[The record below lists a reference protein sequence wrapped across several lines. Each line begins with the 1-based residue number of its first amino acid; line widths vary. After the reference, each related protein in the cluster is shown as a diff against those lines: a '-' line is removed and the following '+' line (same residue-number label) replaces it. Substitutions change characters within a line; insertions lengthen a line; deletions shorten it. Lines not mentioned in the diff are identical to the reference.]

1 MAITTTVLNQVLMM
15 FSLMLVGYILYT
27 KKLLDESGTSQL
39 SSILLQLCTPA
50 IIINSFNITFSF
62 DLLSELGLSFALSMI
77 SILIGLIIARIIYGK
92 THRIEQ
98 FAITFSNVAFFGIPL
113 VSGLLGNEYV
123 TYLSTFILAFN
134 LLIWTV
140 GLFLVTGDKSVMS
153 LSKFFK
159 TPAFIGMALG
169 FILFISP
176 IKMSGFIQQSVA
188 SISAMNT
195 PIAMLLLG
203 TYLAK
208 SKLVDI
214 FKNKQVYTIA
224 FLRLIL
230 IPMIVFGLLSL
241 LPNLQ
246 AEIRLVILIAT
257 SAPTATTL
265 AIFSQKY
272 GDDYTYGAQIISF
285 TNIMCLITIPIII
298 TVAYS
303 LWL

>member
-140 GLFLVTGDKSVMS
+140 GLFLVTGDKSVLS

-208 SKLVDI
+208 SKLDDI
-214 FKNKQVYTIA
+214 FKNKHVYTIA

>member
-1 MAITTTVLNQVLMM
+1 MM

-27 KKLLDESGTSQL
+27 RKLLDETGTAQL
-39 SSILLQLCTPA
+39 STILLQLCTPA
-50 IIINSFNITFSF
+50 IIINSFNIDFSF
-62 DLLSELGLSFALSMI
+62 EVLSELGLSFGLALV
-77 SILIGLIIARIIYGK
+77 SILIGLLIARLIFGK

-153 LSKFFK
+153 LSKFFR

-214 FKNKQVYTIA
+214 FKNKHVYTIA

-272 GDDYTYGAQIISF
+272 GDDYTYGAQIISL
-285 TNIMCLITIPIII
+285 TNIMCLFTIPILV
-298 TVAYS
+298 TLAYS
-303 LWL
+303 AWI

>member
-1 MAITTTVLNQVLMM
+1 
-15 FSLMLVGYILYT
+15 
-27 KKLLDESGTSQL
+27 
-39 SSILLQLCTPA
+39 
-50 IIINSFNITFSF
+50 
-62 DLLSELGLSFALSMI
+62 
-77 SILIGLIIARIIYGK
+77 
-92 THRIEQ
+92 
-98 FAITFSNVAFFGIPL
+98 
-113 VSGLLGNEYV
+113 
-123 TYLSTFILAFN
+123 
-134 LLIWTV
+134 
-140 GLFLVTGDKSVMS
+140 
-153 LSKFFK
+153 
-159 TPAFIGMALG
+159 
-169 FILFISP
+169 
-176 IKMSGFIQQSVA
+176 
-188 SISAMNT
+188 MNT

-214 FKNKQVYTIA
+214 FKNKHVYTIA

>member
-1 MAITTTVLNQVLMM
+1 MSIGFTVLNQVLMM

-27 KKLLDESGTSQL
+27 RKLLDETGTAQL
-39 SSILLQLCTPA
+39 STILLQLCTPA
-50 IIINSFNITFSF
+50 IIINSFNIDFSF
-62 DLLSELGLSFALSMI
+62 EVLSELGLSFGLALV
-77 SILIGLIIARIIYGK
+77 SILIGLLIARLIFGK

-153 LSKFFK
+153 LSKFFR

-208 SKLVDI
+208 STLVDI
-214 FKNKQVYTIA
+214 FKNKHVYTIA

-265 AIFSQKY
+265 AIFSQ
-272 GDDYTYGAQIISF
+272 
-285 TNIMCLITIPIII
+285 
-298 TVAYS
+298 
-303 LWL
+303 

>member
-1 MAITTTVLNQVLMM
+1 MSIGFTVLNQVLMM
-15 FSLMLVGYILYT
+15 FSLMLVGYILYI
-27 KKLLDESGTSQL
+27 KKLLDETGTTQL
-39 SSILLQLCTPA
+39 STILLQLCTPA
-50 IIINSFNITFSF
+50 IIINSFNIQFSL
-62 DLLSELGLSFALSMI
+62 DVLSELGLSFGLAMI

-92 THRIEQ
+92 AHRIEQ

-134 LLIWTV
+134 LLIWTI

-169 FILFISP
+169 FILFVSP
-176 IKMSGFIQQSVA
+176 IKLSGFIQQSVA

-214 FKNKQVYTIA
+214 FKNKHVYTIA

-230 IPMIVFGLLSL
+230 IPLIVFGLLSL

-285 TNIMCLITIPIII
+285 TNIMCLFTIPIIV
-298 TVAYS
+298 TLAYS
-303 LWL
+303 AWI

>member
-1 MAITTTVLNQVLMM
+1 MSIGFTVLNQVLMM

-27 KKLLDESGTSQL
+27 RKLLDETGTAQL
-39 SSILLQLCTPA
+39 STILLQLCTPA
-50 IIINSFNITFSF
+50 IIINSFNIDFSF
-62 DLLSELGLSFALSMI
+62 EVLSELGLSFGLALV
-77 SILIGLIIARIIYGK
+77 SILIGLLIARLIFGK

-153 LSKFFK
+153 LSKFFR

-208 SKLVDI
+208 STLVDI
-214 FKNKQVYTIA
+214 FNNKHVYTIA

-272 GDDYTYGAQIISF
+272 GDDYAYGAQIISL
-285 TNIMCLITIPIII
+285 TNIMCLFTIPILV
-298 TVAYS
+298 TLAYS
-303 LWL
+303 AWI

>member
-140 GLFLVTGDKSVMS
+140 GLFLVTGDKSVLS

>member
-140 GLFLVTGDKSVMS
+140 GLFLVTGDKSVLS

-214 FKNKQVYTIA
+214 FKNKHVYTIA

>member
-214 FKNKQVYTIA
+214 FKNKHVYTIA

>member
-1 MAITTTVLNQVLMM
+1 MM

-27 KKLLDESGTSQL
+27 RKLLDETGTAQL
-39 SSILLQLCTPA
+39 STILLQLCTPA
-50 IIINSFNITFSF
+50 IIINSFNIDFSF
-62 DLLSELGLSFALSMI
+62 EVLSELGLSFGLALV
-77 SILIGLIIARIIYGK
+77 SILIGLLIARLIFGK

-153 LSKFFK
+153 LSKFFR

-214 FKNKQVYTIA
+214 FNNKHVYTIA

-272 GDDYTYGAQIISF
+272 GDDYTYGAQIISL
-285 TNIMCLITIPIII
+285 TNIMCLFTIPILV
-298 TVAYS
+298 TLAYS
-303 LWL
+303 AWI